1 MITLPEETQ
10 SMISKIPELDQ
21 FIKSVTPLIKQ
32 AEEAFKN
39 NLEYYRL
46 NPGAPPINS
55 KTPPLKR

>member
-1 MITLPEETQ
+1 
-10 SMISKIPELDQ
+10 MISKIPELDQ

-46 NPGAPPINS
+46 NPGAAPINS
-55 KTPPLKR
+55 KTPPLK